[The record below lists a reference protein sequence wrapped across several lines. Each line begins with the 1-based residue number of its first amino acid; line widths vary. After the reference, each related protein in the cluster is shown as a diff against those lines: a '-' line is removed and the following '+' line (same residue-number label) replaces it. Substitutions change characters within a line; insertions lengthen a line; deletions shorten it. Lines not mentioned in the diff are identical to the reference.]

1 MITVMG
7 ATGHTGAEIASRLLA
22 AGESVRAL
30 GRSPD
35 RLAALA
41 RAGAEV
47 RVGDAADAAFLA
59 EAFGDAD
66 AVYTLL
72 PYDAHV
78 AGYAALQRA
87 RSEAIAQAVGA
98 SAVRHVVTLSSVGA
112 DLPAGTGLI
121 AGLHAHE
128 QRLRALS
135 RTHVLVLRAGLF
147 FETFEQSLATIEQ
160 HGVHAD
166 SVAPDVALPMIAT
179 RDIAERAADA
189 LRTRDWQGHV
199 VRELLG
205 PCDLTYADVTRIL
218 GARVGRP
225 DLAYVRLSDAEM
237 TGVLL
242 GAGLAGDVAALYVEM
257 TRALSA
263 GSIRSREG
271 RTPANTTPTR
281 FETFADSLTA
291 PQPS

>member
-7 ATGHTGAEIASRLLA
+7 ATGHTGEAITKRLLA

-41 RAGAEV
+41 GMGADA
-47 RVGDAADAAFLA
+47 RVGDAGDAAFLS
-59 EAFGDAD
+59 EAFRGAD
-66 AVYTLL
+66 AGYTLL
-72 PYDAHV
+72 PYDPHV

-98 SAVRHVVTLSSVGA
+98 SGVTHVVTLSSVGA
-112 DLPAGTGLI
+112 ELPEGTGLI

-128 QRLRALS
+128 QRLRALPQA
-135 RTHVLVLRAGLF
+135 HVLVLRAGLF
-147 FETFEQSLATIEQ
+147 FEGFEQSLAAIEQ

-166 SVAPDVALPMIAT
+166 SVSPEVPLPMIAT
-179 RDIAERAADA
+179 CDIAEVAADA
-189 LRTRDWQGHV
+189 LRTRAWSGHV

-205 PCDLTYADVTRIL
+205 PSDLTYADVTRIL
-218 GARVGRP
+218 GARIGRP
-225 DLAYVRLSDAEM
+225 DLAYVQLSDAEM
-237 TGVLL
+237 RGTLVD
-242 GAGLAGDVAALYVEM
+242 AGLAGDVATLYVEM
-257 TRALSA
+257 TRAFNA
-263 GSIRSREG
+263 GAIRSREA

-281 FETFADSLTA
+281 FETFAASLAA
-291 PQPS
+291 PQPT

>member
-7 ATGHTGAEIASRLLA
+7 ATGHTGEAITKRLLA
-22 AGESVRAL
+22 AGDSVRAL

-41 RAGAEV
+41 GMGADA
-47 RVGDAADAAFLA
+47 RVGDAGDAAFLS
-59 EAFGDAD
+59 EAFRGAD

-72 PYDAHV
+72 PYDPHV

-98 SAVRHVVTLSSVGA
+98 SGVTHVVTLSSVGA
-112 DLPAGTGLI
+112 ELPEGTGLI

-128 QRLRALS
+128 QRLRALPQ
-135 RTHVLVLRAGLF
+135 THVLVLRAGLF
-147 FETFEQSLATIEQ
+147 FEGFEQSLAAIEQ

-166 SVAPDVALPMIAT
+166 SVSPEVPLPMIAT
-179 RDIAERAADA
+179 CDIAEVAADA
-189 LRTRDWQGHV
+189 LRTRAWSGHV

-205 PCDLTYADVTRIL
+205 PSDLTYADVTRIL
-218 GARVGRP
+218 GARIGRP
-225 DLAYVRLSDAEM
+225 DLAYVQLSDAEM
-237 TGVLL
+237 RGTLVD
-242 GAGLAGDVAALYVEM
+242 AGLAGDVATLYVEM
-257 TRALSA
+257 TRAFNA
-263 GSIRSREG
+263 GAIRSREA

-281 FETFADSLTA
+281 FETFAASLAA
-291 PQPS
+291 PQPT